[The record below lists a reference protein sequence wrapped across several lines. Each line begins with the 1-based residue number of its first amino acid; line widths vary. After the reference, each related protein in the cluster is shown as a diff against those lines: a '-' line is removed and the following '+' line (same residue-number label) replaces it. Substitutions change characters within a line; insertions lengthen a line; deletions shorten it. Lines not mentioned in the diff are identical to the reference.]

1 MTKLVELM
9 RENLNS
15 QRSTVPNHDSPVKPR
30 NRVPILPANRWLLV
44 NKSQLVKIYR
54 FINYDTRN
62 DFMNQLFV
70 HENNIGH
77 RAKFVLASD
86 ENGKP
91 TIELTLCTPG
101 IDVITELDKE
111 FAKYADLIYRDIN
124 V

>member
-15 QRSTVPNHDSPVKPR
+15 QRSTVPSQDSPVKAR
-30 NRVPILPANRWLLV
+30 ERVPILPANRWLLV
-44 NKSQLVKIYR
+44 NKSQLVKLYR
-54 FINYDTRN
+54 FESVDARN
-62 DFMNQLFV
+62 DFVNQLFS

-77 RAKFVLASD
+77 RAKFVIAFD
-86 ENGKP
+86 EGKIP
-91 TIELTLCTPG
+91 TVELTLRTPG

-111 FAKYADLIYRDIN
+111 FAKYADLVYRDIH